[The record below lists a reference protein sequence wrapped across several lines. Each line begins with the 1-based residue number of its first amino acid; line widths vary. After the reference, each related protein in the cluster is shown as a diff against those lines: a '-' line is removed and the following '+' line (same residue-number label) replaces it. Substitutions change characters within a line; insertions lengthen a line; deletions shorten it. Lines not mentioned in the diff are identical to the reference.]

1 MKAMK
6 LLAVLMA
13 VVTLSVTAVS
23 SARAVAPEGTAGA
36 DAMAQRYVFVVNR
49 LGARPAALAN
59 IRHALA
65 TFSREALGASD
76 EVMIVDIG
84 YSSRVLLEFGASR
97 EELLET
103 IDGLPLM
110 PVNVLQR
117 RATRQLYETLDEIA
131 GRLGE
136 FPGRKAIILASGEPN
151 RIRSGIHYV
160 RDTVEKLNRAN
171 ATVFSIDLDVFRLPF
186 RRGVVRSGLSGLASD
201 TGGRYFFT
209 QSRTGFLPSLLQ
221 VADALRIDAVAVA
234 DR

>member
-1 MKAMK
+1 
-6 LLAVLMA
+6 
-13 VVTLSVTAVS
+13 
-23 SARAVAPEGTAGA
+23 
-36 DAMAQRYVFVVNR
+36 MAQRYVFVVNR

-65 TFSREALGASD
+65 AFSREALGADD

-97 EELLET
+97 EALLAA

-110 PVNVLQR
+110 PINVVQR
-117 RATRQLYETLDEIA
+117 FATRQLYETLEEIA
-131 GRLGE
+131 GRLQE
-136 FPGRKAIILASGEPN
+136 LPGRKAIILASGEPN

-160 RDTVEKLNRAN
+160 RNTVATLNRAN